1 MKLYCLRHGRTDYNE
16 LGLCNGD
23 PAKPVHLTDEGKRQA
38 EKAAQ
43 QLSTVEL
50 ERLFV
55 SELPRTQ
62 QTARI
67 INRHHQIPIEIHSA
81 LNDILSGCE
90 DQPVTDY
97 QAAIAHDPVGAK
109 VDGGESLIE
118 YQKRVKGF
126 LEWLKRQPYSKV
138 GLVAHEET
146 MRIIHGY
153 FNDLDIHELPKL
165 HFANC
170 EIHQFNHQNLL

>member
-1 MKLYCLRHGRTDYNE
+1 
-16 LGLCNGD
+16 
-23 PAKPVHLTDEGKRQA
+23 
-38 EKAAQ
+38 
-43 QLSTVEL
+43 
-50 ERLFV
+50 
-55 SELPRTQ
+55 
-62 QTARI
+62 
-67 INRHHQIPIEIHSA
+67 
-81 LNDILSGCE
+81 
-90 DQPVTDY
+90 
-97 QAAIAHDPVGAK
+97 VGAL

-165 HFANC
+165 HSANP
-170 EIHQFNHQNLL
+170 EIPQFNHQNLL